1 MPLKS
6 KNVIPNTVSVLSP
19 ESYVLDYIQLINHIS
34 LDSDPIDIQGIV
46 TEFSI
51 TESIYTP
58 GLIFTCS
65 IKDSVNL
72 IETYKLNGQEVIR
85 VSMQRKE
92 PSGNYQS
99 IKLEFYVSDYPLYSK
114 VDQHTQVYKI
124 TGISPHVFISDLK
137 IVSRSMKGKTTAEEI
152 QKLVNEDM
160 MSSLSINGS
169 AISKVTG
176 VIPNQTPISAI
187 SWLLDKTFDDKFT
200 PFFFYQVLSGEIIL
214 RSYQDMVSAE
224 VYGIYDDKKLVI
236 SQGGREDSAVNRS
249 YQEKKNKIIKMDSSY
264 SVSKIFPAKSGAY
277 ASEAVFIDLGKKS
290 LTSLKY
296 AYTKPEPGTSL
307 NGNETVKLDWN
318 YSISIDETK
327 SLTETTDAYQVFF
340 NTNSSSPHSYSLLD
354 KGPQYGKRISI
365 IENIEYMTHELSL
378 YGDFSLSSGSVIE
391 IRVVKAGDPHVIRNS
406 ENGSSPSD
414 IYDSVL
420 SGKYLVTGISHMFG
434 EDYFCRV
441 RIKKDSPLFSLS
453 K

>member
-1 MPLKS
+1 LARKTF
-6 KNVIPNTVSVLSP
+6 KNV
-19 ESYVLDYIQLINHIS
+19 
-34 LDSDPIDIQGIV
+34 
-46 TEFSI
+46 
-51 TESIYTP
+51 
-58 GLIFTCS
+58 
-65 IKDSVNL
+65 
-72 IETYKLNGQEVIR
+72 
-85 VSMQRKE
+85 
-92 PSGNYQS
+92 
-99 IKLEFYVSDYPLYSK
+99 
-114 VDQHTQVYKI
+114 
-124 TGISPHVFISDLK
+124 
-137 IVSRSMKGKTTAEEI
+137 
-152 QKLVNEDM
+152 
-160 MSSLSINGS
+160 GS
-169 AISKVTG
+169 
-176 VIPNQTPISAI
+176 ISAPTRNF
-187 SWLLDKTFDDKFT
+187 LDWCLKKSLRKANGFDIIAPLTSPDQKF
-200 PFFFYQVLSGEIIL
+200 SDAEIIKAGKWL
-214 RSYQDMVSAE
+214 DDQ
-224 VYGIYDDKKLVI
+224 GIYDDKKLVI
-236 SQGGREDSAVNRS
+236 SQGGREESAVNRS
-249 YQEKKNKIIKMDSSY
+249 YQEKKNKILKMDSSY

-277 ASEAVFIDLGKKS
+277 ASEGVFIDIGKKS

-296 AYTKPEPGTSL
+296 EYKKPEPGTSL

-318 YSISIDETK
+318 YSISLDETK
-327 SLTETTDAYQVFF
+327 SLTQTTDAYQVFF

-391 IRVVKAGDPHVIRNS
+391 LRVVKAGDPHVIRNS